1 MLEEWVIKNN
11 KAPYFLLGFIIL
23 TFLTIMIILFVNTGE
38 KTPATCEQVN
48 STLVNLGYYSENSTD
63 YYVKQNSKLKESVAG
78 NNGNVSF
85 YFFEFDDDE
94 TALSEFKNIQTQ
106 INQKRELG
114 YHDWHEFYNNYA
126 MYSMLSNGTYYIT
139 IWVGN
144 TALYAFCDEEYKGE
158 IGEILTA
165 IGY

>member
-48 STLVNLGYYSENSTD
+48 STLVNLGYY
-63 YYVKQNSKLKESVAG
+63 
-78 NNGNVSF
+78 
-85 YFFEFDDDE
+85 
-94 TALSEFKNIQTQ
+94 LSEFKNIQTQ